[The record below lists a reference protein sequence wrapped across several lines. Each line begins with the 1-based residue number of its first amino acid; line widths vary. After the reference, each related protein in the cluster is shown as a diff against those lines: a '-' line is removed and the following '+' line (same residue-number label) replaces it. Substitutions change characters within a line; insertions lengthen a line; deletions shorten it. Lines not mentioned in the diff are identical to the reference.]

1 MPQAQ
6 SGICAEANLH
16 GLYLFLNVLD
26 GHDESVA
33 KKFAQIIDLQDD
45 FSDQFSEALLSSVV
59 AIGAEYWPH
68 LIPTEIPDG
77 LVGFPQVDDAEHNMP
92 SQPFD
97 LFIQIRSDRSDVNH
111 LFGLRV
117 LNLLAPDV
125 ELVEQVKCFR
135 FLDGRDLNGF
145 IYGADVPHGR
155 AKKRVALI
163 EDVDSPFHQGSFVHI
178 QRFRHNLNKWQLLS
192 IDEQEAII
200 GRTRLDNDLIEPINS
215 GSHVHRFELKD
226 SQGNALLLQQGMP
239 YGDMHEQGMLQVSC
253 SANSEAFL
261 LLLKNRLDSDQGYD
275 SWLDF
280 TSADMGAS
288 FFAPSIDF
296 LTALAKH

>member
-1 MPQAQ
+1 M
-6 SGICAEANLH
+6 
-16 GLYLFLNVLD
+16 
-26 GHDESVA
+26 
-33 KKFAQIIDLQDD
+33 
-45 FSDQFSEALLSSVV
+45 
-59 AIGAEYWPH
+59 
-68 LIPTEIPDG
+68 
-77 LVGFPQVDDAEHNMP
+77 
-92 SQPFD
+92 
-97 LFIQIRSDRSDVNH
+97 
-111 LFGLRV
+111 
-117 LNLLAPDV
+117 
-125 ELVEQVKCFR
+125 
-135 FLDGRDLNGF
+135 
-145 IYGADVPHGR
+145 
-155 AKKRVALI
+155 ALI
-163 EDVDSPFHQGSFVHI
+163 EDIDSPFHQGSFVHI

-239 YGDMHEQGMLQVSC
+239 YGDMHEQGMLQVTC

-261 LLLKNRLDSDQGYD
+261 LLLKNRLDSEQDYD